1 MIDPNELPVEATE
14 VASLFPTHVWLTQ
27 LKRED
32 YTKINQQMVR
42 KLMEITADRPALKAG
57 EKWQTEQELHTL
69 EAFQGLNT
77 FIYAA
82 ARRTLEYLK
91 IIYDDFLITGCWANI
106 SAPGASHEAHTHP
119 NNYLSGVYYV
129 QTQEGADSITFI
141 DPRSRAYVITPRAS
155 ESRPDNVGRVTLRV
169 REGTLVIF
177 PAWLVHA
184 VEPNTSDRERV
195 SVSFN
200 LMFTSFGEKMA
211 RPRWEGNLSIKK
223 ER

>member
-1 MIDPNELPVEATE
+1 MIDIDNLSVEVTE
-14 VASLFPTHVWLTQ
+14 VASIFPTHVWLTQ

-32 YTKINQQMVR
+32 YTQINRSILQELLEM
-42 KLMEITADRPALKAG
+42 MADKPPLKAG

-69 EAFQGLNT
+69 EAFQRLNV

-82 ARRTLEYLK
+82 ARGALDYLK
-91 IIYDDFLITGCWANI
+91 VIYEDFLITGCWANI
-106 SAPGASHEAHTHP
+106 SAPGAAHEAHIHP

-129 QTQEGADSITFI
+129 QTQEGADSISFQ
-141 DPRSRAYVITPRAS
+141 DPRSAAYIIAPRVSEGTPDGSTA
-155 ESRPDNVGRVTLRV
+155 RVTLRV
-169 REGTLVIF
+169 KDGTLIIF

-184 VEPNTSDRERV
+184 VEPNRSDRERI

-211 RPRWEGNLSIKK
+211 RPRWRGNLSIK
-223 ER
+223 

>member
-1 MIDPNELPVEATE
+1 MIDLNNLSVEVTE

-32 YTKINQQMVR
+32 YTEINKSILQ
-42 KLMEITADRPALKAG
+42 KLMEMTSDRPALKAG

-69 EAFQGLNT
+69 DAFQRLNV

-82 ARRTLEYLK
+82 ARGTLDYLK
-91 IIYDDFLITGCWANI
+91 VIYEDFLITGCWANI
-106 SAPGASHEAHTHP
+106 SAPGSAHEAHIHP

-129 QTQEGADSITFI
+129 QTQEGADTISFQ
-141 DPRSRAYVITPRAS
+141 DPRSGAHFIAPRTSEDTPDS
-155 ESRPDNVGRVTLRV
+155 TSRVTLRV

-184 VEPNTSDRERV
+184 VEPNMSNKERI
-195 SVSFN
+195 SVAFN
-200 LMFTSFGEKMA
+200 LMFTSFAEKMA
-211 RPRWEGNLSIKK
+211 RPTWDGNLDIK
-223 ER
+223 